1 MKELDN
7 RFKPLTR
14 DDFHPWKD
22 MMGADWDNEHRFDG
36 WGAGEWCEHLPPGV
50 ELRANRKSVS
60 RTYHLFEVTFVWEST
75 KETIR
80 LPLGCLQGGFWG
92 SGVEF
97 SFRGTAP
104 HSGLRRGR
112 GPFSSTD
119 GLP

>member
-50 ELRANRKSVS
+50 ELRANRKSIS
-60 RTYHLFEVTFVWEST
+60 HRYHLFEVAFVWEST

-80 LPLGCLQGGFWG
+80 LPLG
-92 SGVEF
+92 
-97 SFRGTAP
+97 
-104 HSGLRRGR
+104 
-112 GPFSSTD
+112 STNH
-119 GLP
+119 LKWTISPASRTRIYPKHYMFFI